1 MSSTSRLRSRPLR
14 RFALATGIALVA
26 LLLASVAGPT
36 PRANAEPP
44 LEVNP
49 VTGINYNGS
58 PGTTLSLYVPDFPG
72 DAKLPLLIWT
82 NGCAWLFPCGTSG
95 TPAIAQEFN
104 SQGYAVAGVSVAGTL
119 FGARFPTQLNDIRAA
134 IRWLREHADDYNLD
148 PDRFAI
154 MGFSSGGW
162 TSVTAGTTSD
172 VAQLPGEPDTNG
184 LSAGV
189 PSAVQ
194 AAVGFSSPTDFLQ
207 MDSWYEDNCPNPP
220 GPVPPCTVIT
230 HNAPLDINGD
240 PAGIPLP
247 GSFPAASPESLLV
260 GCTNG
265 VSLFSIQY
273 QTPSLDC
280 QAMTETANPIT
291 YVDGDEVPMLLL
303 HGENDPLVPNGQ
315 SQLLYEALAA
325 AGNEATF
332 ISVAGAGHSP
342 DEIRAGTDFTVNHT
356 NRGGQETVTDQ
367 PAPTWENIEHFIHV
381 ALSRGR

>member
-1 MSSTSRLRSRPLR
+1 MSCTSRLRSRPLR
-14 RFALATGIALVA
+14 RFALVTGIALLA
-26 LLLASVAGPT
+26 LLPASVAGPT
-36 PRANAEPP
+36 PGAKAEPP
-44 LEVNP
+44 LDVNP
-49 VTGINYNGS
+49 VTDIDYNGS
-58 PGTTLSLYVPDFPG
+58 PGTTLDLYVPDFAG

-95 TPAIAQEFN
+95 TPDIAEEFN
-104 SQGYAVAGVSVAGTL
+104 PQGYAVAGVSVAGTL
-119 FGARFPTQLNDIRAA
+119 FGARFPTQLDDIRAA
-134 IRWLREHADDYNLD
+134 IRWLRVHADDYNLD
-148 PDRFAI
+148 ADRFAI

-172 VAQLPGEPDTNG
+172 DTQLPGEPDTNG

-189 PSAVQ
+189 SSAVQ
-194 AAVGFSSPTDFLQ
+194 AVVGFSSPTDFLQ
-207 MDSWYEDNCPNPP
+207 MDSWYEDNCPTPP
-220 GPVPPCTVIT
+220 GPRPPCTVIT
-230 HNAPLDINGD
+230 HNAPLDTNGD

-260 GCTNG
+260 GCTDG
-265 VSLFSIQY
+265 ASLFSIQY

-332 ISVAGAGHSP
+332 VSVAGAGHSP
-342 DEIRAGTDFTVNHT
+342 VEIRAGTDFTVYHT
-356 NRGGQETVTDQ
+356 NRGGQETVTDR
-367 PAPTWENIEHFIHV
+367 PAPTWESIEHFIHV